1 MKKALV
7 AIFVTLAFTLVLLPA
22 AWAGEGCK
30 GGEMMAKLGLT
41 PDQMKQAEKMKL
53 EVMGKMLPLKV
64 QMAVKRAEMKVLW
77 MKEAPDRAALLAKAK
92 EMDAL
97 REKMRE
103 IKFDMKLGMLKALTP
118 EQKMKFMLHM
128 GGGHGEGCGGGDDDG
143 CTCGHGGKGGHGGCD
158 CGCGGDCTCGHGGKG
173 GHEGKGHDC
182 GASCP
187 MHGKPVKPVK

>member
-7 AIFVTLAFTLVLLPA
+7 AVFVTLAFTLVLLPA

-30 GGEMMAKLGLT
+30 GEMMMAKLGLS
-41 PDQMKQAEKMKL
+41 PEQMKQAEKMKL
-53 EVMGKMLPLKV
+53 DVMGKMLPLKV

-77 MKEAPDRAALLAKAK
+77 MKEAPDRAALLAKAR

-128 GGGHGEGCGGGDDDG
+128 GKGHDDDDGCGCGGG
-143 CTCGHGGKGGHGGCD
+143 GGKGGHGGCD
-158 CGCGGDCTCGHGGKG
+158 CGGGGGDCKCGKG
-173 GHEGKGHDC
+173 PHGKMGKEHDC

-187 MHGKPVKPVK
+187 MHGKPGKPGK